1 MLCQNVP
8 CVKAFFGDF
17 CTKRHV
23 PGGDFTNPPFPAI
36 IWLVRTADGSE
47 VDSVH
52 FQLYF
57 ELIGVVAF
65 VLSVVGG
72 LLGRRLGCLFQ
83 RRAELVGGLVLVGIG
98 VKILLEHLL
107 G

>member
-17 CTKRHV
+17 CAKRPI

-65 VLSVVGG
+65 AISGAVLGSRKGMDLFGVAMMGMTTAVGG
-72 LLGRRLGCLFQ
+72 GILHGQ
-83 RRAELVGGLVLVGIG
+83 ARAS
-98 VKILLEHLL
+98 
-107 G
+107 